1 MGQKVHPKIFRIG
14 TTQNWKSK
22 WFAKKDYAKFLELDI
37 KIRKYIQ
44 NKLKEAGVAN
54 IEIERSG
61 SNVVVNIFTSKPGV
75 VIGRGGT
82 GAEELKKDLEK
93 KLVGKKNV
101 LRLNIQEVPKP
112 YLNAQLVCQSI
123 IDQLEKRI
131 PFRRTSKQAI
141 DQVRRAGAKGAK
153 VIVGG
158 RLDGAEIARQE
169 SFSSG
174 SIPLHTL
181 RADIDYA
188 RGAAHTT
195 YGAVG
200 VKVWIYKGEIFSTK
214 SSHDKK

>member
-14 TTQNWKSK
+14 ITQNWKSK
-22 WFAKKDYAKFLELDI
+22 WFAKKGYAKFLEQDI

-44 NKLKEAGVAN
+44 KKLRDAGVAN
-54 IEIERSG
+54 VEIERSG
-61 SNVVVNIFTSKPGV
+61 TNVVVNIYTSRPGV

-82 GAEELKKDLEK
+82 GAEELKKELEK
-93 KLVGKKNV
+93 KFAYKKNT

-112 YLNAQLVCQSI
+112 YLNAQIVCQSI
-123 IDQLEKRI
+123 IDQLEKRM
-131 PFRRTSKQAI
+131 PFRRTSKQAV
-141 DQVRRAGAKGAK
+141 DQVMKAGAKGAK

-158 RLDGAEIARQE
+158 RLDGAEIARRE
-169 SFSSG
+169 TFSKG

-181 RADIDYA
+181 RADVEYA

-200 VKVWIYKGEIFSTK
+200 VKVWIYKGEVFK
-214 SSHDKK
+214 